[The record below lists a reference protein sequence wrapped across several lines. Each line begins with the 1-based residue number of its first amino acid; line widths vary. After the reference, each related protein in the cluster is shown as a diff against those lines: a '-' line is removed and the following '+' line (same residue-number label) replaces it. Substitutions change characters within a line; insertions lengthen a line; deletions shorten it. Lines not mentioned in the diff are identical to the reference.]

1 MFYCNDLS
9 YILISKK
16 QIGGILLV
24 TFLVWPMKLFSSV
37 QFSGSVVSDS
47 LRPHELQHTRPPCP
61 SPTPGVHSNSCPSS
75 RWCHPAI
82 SSSVVPFLGRLIYG
96 FLKRKLRS
104 KVIDDRHWAE
114 RVGSQRNI
122 LRPKK
127 EAACVCVS
135 FRDSNKEIWSN
146 FDFSEWEPK
155 TAKVVKTLQG
165 YVGGAK
171 EHVS

>member
-1 MFYCNDLS
+1 MLRNPSLGHSIGACNQYLQINITQIPSSLHCHPQPSLPTWDSGKPMTPMFYCNDPF

-24 TFLVWPMKLFSSV
+24 TFLVWPMK
-37 QFSGSVVSDS
+37 
-47 LRPHELQHTRPPCP
+47 P
-61 SPTPGVHSNSCPSS
+61 
-75 RWCHPAI
+75 
-82 SSSVVPFLGRLIYG
+82 LGWLIYG

-104 KVIDDRHWAE
+104 KVIDDRNWAE
-114 RVGSQRNI
+114 RVCSQRNI
-122 LRPKK
+122 LRSKK
-127 EAACVCVS
+127 EATCFVFCFVLFFS
-135 FRDSNKEIWSN
+135 FWDSNKEIWSN

-171 EHVS
+171 ECVS